1 MRRALTGFLWN
12 AGQRAL
18 QPHGCW
24 ACRSAGSHS
33 RELRKNCCKPAR
45 ARHLCAT
52 ELEWRLA
59 AGSVAAPPTLER
71 PSANRNDEKQA
82 AGERADTHRL

>member
-1 MRRALTGFLWN
+1 MVCAERSRASCGTRGSARCSLMV
-12 AGQRAL
+12 AGLA
-18 QPHGCW
+18 
-24 ACRSAGSHS
+24 AA
-33 RELRKNCCKPAR
+33 PAR
-45 ARHLCAT
+45 IAENCGRTAANRHARAT